1 MKAAPNTFP
10 FVEGIRRLKFGRL
23 KCCDGLPVACVQCG
37 NVASA
42 AILGCGPKKL
52 TMALRLKLRCLGMTI
67 SCECWTGGLGSN
79 RAERFDFS
87 LWKFP
92 KVFLS
97 SLVPDGAR
105 WCQMVPD
112 GARWCQMVPDGA
124 RCASEVFGHGHDG
137 HDELDLED
145 PTPSL
150 ETQSQTYRWERGIL
164 GDIWKWWDT
173 FNILH
178 KILHKILH
186 NIILYKA
193 LNNIKLNRR
202 SLVWTTTI
210 VNHLNIADEPWA
222 RKNRATSAP
231 KDPKGKNEV
240 ATYYSLDSYD
250 SYIYIIFPWC
260 LGSLGHFVVS
270 CQVRSGPSRDCGA
283 GRLHGSMAFTCPP
296 WDDDVKSLK
305 RALEFQ
311 PQAAPVSLSKMQK
324 AALRDWCSMS
334 TWLERQGRE
343 PQDDVIICNK
353 I

>member
-1 MKAAPNTFP
+1 MAILKGESCTKHVSIRWRHQEAQVWQTEVLWWAASGMRA
-10 FVEGIRRLKFGRL
+10 VR
-23 KCCDGLPVACVQCG
+23 KCCICCYPRLWSKKVDDGF
-37 NVASA
+37 ASEA
-42 AILGCGPKKL
+42 TVPWNDNILRVL
-52 TMALRLKLRCLGMTI
+52 D
-67 SCECWTGGLGSN
+67 WGLGSN

-105 WCQMVPD
+105 WCQMCIWGVWPRPRRSRWARPGGSNSFVGDPEPD
-112 GARWCQMVPDGA
+112 LQVGTRNPW
-124 RCASEVFGHGHDG
+124 
-137 HDELDLED
+137 
-145 PTPSL
+145 
-150 ETQSQTYRWERGIL
+150 
-164 GDIWKWWDT
+164 DIWKWWDT
-173 FNILH
+173 FN
-178 KILHKILH
+178 ILHKILH

-250 SYIYIIFPWC
+250 SYIYNIPMMSWV
-260 LGSLGHFVVS
+260 SRPFVVS

-283 GRLHGSMAFTCPP
+283 GRLHGP
-296 WDDDVKSLK
+296 WLSPATLG
-305 RALEFQ
+305 RWREELEARFG
-311 PQAAPVSLSKMQK
+311 VSTAS
-324 AALRDWCSMS
+324 SS
-334 TWLERQGRE
+334 S
-343 PQDDVIICNK
+343 
-353 I
+353 